1 MKKPPSKFGQWRERM
16 RDRMARSSRVF
27 LIGLIV
33 ACGIEVLIDW
43 NATLFEIN
51 VLRDRM
57 RERGFN
63 YAGILAKSTIAPLT
77 ARDAPTLSVLTSGL
91 FDDGDVAFVRF
102 TTADGAV
109 VYERVDTEYE
119 ALFARRRGA
128 AFRDYYASQLTRDA
142 DGIVNDPA
150 GLRQRMAASRYR
162 DFAQQWNDLV
172 DRVVTRFTGPKP
184 LHAGGNVLYQDRLRT
199 PDKQRDDAVTYAIAA
214 VRDDSGK
221 AVGTIVVA
229 FSMDRTNAAIR
240 AKYLKGLGMV
250 VFFVGLILVQNVVS
264 RRDKLRLLDLE
275 ARYAAAKQALRD
287 AFPKPLLEGDLRAAG
302 AIDQAPGAV
311 DGMAWDL
318 ASDAEG
324 VELAIVDPDGDGVDS
339 AAVALHALRTLRA
352 DRSGTLLDRARR
364 VGAAVMS
371 IPLSR
376 PVGILLVRVRHDGA
390 IEGIASPIGDLRG
403 AELTRTDLADVP
415 EGLVGPLHA
424 LAGTLPPEGR
434 LIGAFGH
441 GGAKRL
447 NIDDVASFVARS
459 RGELDAVVVDA
470 ATWARGRASAL
481 AGNDLA
487 VLVVARR

>member
-1 MKKPPSKFGQWRERM
+1 MKKPPSKLAQWRERM
-16 RDRMARSSRVF
+16 RDRLVRSSRFF

-51 VLRDRM
+51 ILRDRM
-57 RERGFN
+57 RERGYN
-63 YAGILAKSTIAPLT
+63 YAGILSKSTIAPLT
-77 ARDAPTLSVLTSGL
+77 ARDPASLAVLSSGL
-91 FDDGDVAFVRF
+91 FDDDDVAFVRF
-102 TTADGAV
+102 TTAEGVV
-109 VYERVDTEYE
+109 VYERVDTDYE
-119 ALFARRRGA
+119 ELFRRRRGIP
-128 AFRDYYASQLTRDA
+128 FREYFASQLTRDA

-150 GLRQRMAASRYR
+150 GLRQRMNASRYR
-162 DFAQQWNDLV
+162 DFAQQWNDFV
-172 DRVVTRFTGPKP
+172 DRIVTRFTGPKP
-184 LHAGGNVLYQDRLRT
+184 IHAGGNILYQDRLRT

-214 VRDDSGK
+214 VRDETGK

-275 ARYAAAKQALRD
+275 ARYALAKKALRD
-287 AFPKPLLEGDLRAAG
+287 AFPSPILDGELRAAG
-302 AIDQAPGAV
+302 AVDQAPGAV
-311 DGMAWDL
+311 DGMAWDV
-318 ASDAEG
+318 ARSNG

-352 DRSGTLLDRARR
+352 DRSGTLMERAQR

-376 PVGILLVRVRHDGA
+376 PVGILLVRVGEDGT

-403 AELTRTDLADVP
+403 AELTRTAIDVP
-415 EGLVGPLHA
+415 EGIVGPLHA
-424 LAGTLPPEGR
+424 IAGNLPRGGR
-434 LIGAFGH
+434 LVGAFGH
-441 GGAKRL
+441 GGTKRL
-447 NIDDVASFVARS
+447 NIDDVAAFIARS
-459 RGELDAVVVDA
+459 RGELDAVVADA

-481 AGNDLA
+481 TANDLA
-487 VLVVARR
+487 IVAITRT